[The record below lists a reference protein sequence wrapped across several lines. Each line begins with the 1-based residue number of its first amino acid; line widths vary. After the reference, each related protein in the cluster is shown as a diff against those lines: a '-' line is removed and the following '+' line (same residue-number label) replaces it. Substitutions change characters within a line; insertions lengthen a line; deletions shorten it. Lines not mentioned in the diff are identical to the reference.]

1 MSNSL
6 QRLSELVTELN
17 KTNSTKDKSVILS
30 RYPDC
35 KELLSFTFDTIRYQY
50 GVTSANIRSL
60 WNQLINDLDEIPL
73 YDSLEHLLNALS
85 NKVLTG
91 HNAIKACIQFIIN
104 NNSIYTDL
112 ICDVIDRNIKVRLGT
127 ALINKVFPGC
137 ISEFSVA
144 LANSLSDYDP
154 ERTKIDFTKDEYF
167 VERKLDGV
175 RTIALID
182 KDGNIT
188 FKSRNG
194 KVYDTLGVV
203 ADQIKSLGLRNVVL
217 DGECCLLNSDG
228 TDDFQGMMKE
238 IRRKDHTIQN
248 AAYRCFDLIPLDK
261 FYAKKYDVNYSIRY
275 GHLRNMIN
283 DKNLPNVKVIDA
295 WVVNSWDEVDRLQEM
310 AIQNNWEGLMLRKN
324 VSYKGDRSND
334 LLKIKQFSEHEYVVN
349 DIEVGPFRVIN
360 YDANGKAYEATEN
373 IVTTIFITHEG
384 NRVGVGS
391 GMSIDMRRLW
401 TTNPQLILGKTITV
415 KYFEETIDKNGN
427 KSLRFPTL
435 KTIHGIERTT

>member
-1 MSNSL
+1 MSESL
-6 QRLSELVTELN
+6 QRFSELVNELN
-17 KTNSTKDKSVILS
+17 TSNSTNEKISVLKK
-30 RYPDC
+30 YEDC
-35 KELLSFTFDTIRYQY
+35 KQLLSYTYDTIRYQY
-50 GVTSANIRSL
+50 GVTSSNIKSL
-60 WNQLINDLDEIPL
+60 WDQLKDDLDEIPL
-73 YDSLEHLLNALS
+73 YDTLEHLLTALS

-91 HNAIKACIQFIIN
+91 HNAIKACITFIIAN
-104 NNSIYTDL
+104 IKYMDL
-112 ICDVIDRNIKVRLGT
+112 ILDIIDRNIKARIGV
-127 ALINKVFPGC
+127 AVINKVFPGC

-154 ERTKIDFTKDEYF
+154 NRTKIDFTKDEYI

-175 RTIALID
+175 RTIAIID

-194 KVYDTLGVV
+194 KVYNTLGVIE
-203 ADQIKSLGLRNVVL
+203 DQLKSLKLHNVVL

-248 AAYRCFDLIPLDK
+248 AAYRCFDIIPLDK
-261 FYAKKYDVNYSIRY
+261 FYAKVDDTRYSFRY
-275 GHLRNMIN
+275 NCLQSVLG
-283 DKNLPNVKVIDA
+283 KNLPNVGYVDA
-295 WVVNSWDEVDRLQEM
+295 WVVKSWNDVDQLQKM

-324 VSYKGDRSND
+324 TAYKGDRSND

-384 NRVGVGS
+384 NKVGVGS

-401 TTNPQLILGKTITV
+401 TKHPSLILGKTITV

-435 KTIHGIERTT
+435 KTIHGIERNT

>member
-1 MSNSL
+1 MSESL
-6 QRLSELVTELN
+6 QRFSELVNELN
-17 KTNSTKDKSVILS
+17 TSNSTNEKISVLKK
-30 RYPDC
+30 YEDC
-35 KELLSFTFDTIRYQY
+35 KQLLSYTYDTIRYQY
-50 GVTSANIRSL
+50 GVTSSNIKSL
-60 WNQLINDLDEIPL
+60 WDQLKDDLDEIPL
-73 YDSLEHLLNALS
+73 YDTLEHLLTALS

-91 HNAIKACIQFIIN
+91 HNAIKACITFIIAN
-104 NNSIYTDL
+104 IKYMDL
-112 ICDVIDRNIKVRLGT
+112 ILDIIDRNIKARIGV
-127 ALINKVFPGC
+127 AVINKVFPGC

-154 ERTKIDFTKDEYF
+154 NRTKIDFTKDEYI

-175 RTIALID
+175 RTIAIID

-194 KVYDTLGVV
+194 KVYNTLGVIE
-203 ADQIKSLGLRNVVL
+203 DQLKSLKLHNVVL

-248 AAYRCFDLIPLDK
+248 AAYRCFDIIPLDK
-261 FYAKKYDVNYSIRY
+261 FYAKVDDTRYSFRY
-275 GHLRNMIN
+275 NCLQSVLG
-283 DKNLPNVKVIDA
+283 KNLPNVGYVDA
-295 WVVNSWDEVDRLQEM
+295 WVVKSWNDVDQLQKM

-324 VSYKGDRSND
+324 TAYKGDRSND

-384 NRVGVGS
+384 NKVGVGS

-401 TTNPQLILGKTITV
+401 TKDPSLILGKTITV

-435 KTIHGIERTT
+435 KTIHGIERNT

>member
-1 MSNSL
+1 
-6 QRLSELVTELN
+6 
-17 KTNSTKDKSVILS
+17 
-30 RYPDC
+30 
-35 KELLSFTFDTIRYQY
+35 LLI
-50 GVTSANIRSL
+50 
-60 WNQLINDLDEIPL
+60 
-73 YDSLEHLLNALS
+73 ALS
-85 NKVLTG
+85 NRVLTG
-91 HNAIKACIQFIIN
+91 HNAVKACLCFIY
-104 NNSIYTDL
+104 NNSQYRNL
-112 ICDVIDRNIKVRLGT
+112 ILDIIDRNIKTRIGT
-127 ALINKVFPGC
+127 AVINKVFPGC

-154 ERTKIDFTKDEYF
+154 ERNKIDFTKNEYF

-182 KDGNIT
+182 ADGNVT

-194 KVYDTLGVV
+194 KIYDTLGVIE
-203 ADQIKSLGLRNVVL
+203 DQIKSIGFKNVVL

-238 IRRKDHTIQN
+238 IRRKNHTIQN

-261 FYAKKYDVNYSIRY
+261 FYSKKYDVNYSIRY
-275 GHLRNMIN
+275 GHLRNWVN
-283 DKNLPNVKVIDA
+283 DKNLPNVRVIDA
-295 WVVNSWDEVDRLQEM
+295 WTVKSWDDVDHLQEM

-324 VSYKGDRSND
+324 TVYKGDRSND
-334 LLKIKQFSEHEYVVN
+334 LLKIKQFSEHEYIVN
-349 DIEVGPFRVIN
+349 DIEIGPFRVIN
-360 YDANGKAYEATEN
+360 YDSNGKAYEATEN

-401 TTNPQLILGKTITV
+401 TKDPSLIKGKTITV

-435 KTIHGIERTT
+435 KTIHGIERSV

>member
-1 MSNSL
+1 MSNSM
-6 QRLSELVTELN
+6 QRLSELVEALN
-17 KTNSTKDKSVILS
+17 KTNSTKDKSAILAQ
-30 RYPDC
+30 YPDC

-50 GVTSANIRSL
+50 GVTSSNIKTL
-60 WNQLINDLDEIPL
+60 WNQLSEDLTEIPL
-73 YDSLEHLLNALS
+73 YDTLEHLLVALS

-91 HNAIKACIQFIIN
+91 HNAIKACIAFIIAN
-104 NNSIYTDL
+104 IKYMDL
-112 ICDVIDRNIKVRLGT
+112 ILDVIDRNIKVRLGT
-127 ALINKVFPGC
+127 ALINRVFPGC

-144 LANSLSDYDP
+144 LANSLGDYDP
-154 ERTKIDFTKDEYF
+154 NRTKIDFTKDEYV

-175 RTIALID
+175 RTIAIID

-194 KVYDTLGVV
+194 KVYNTLGVIE
-203 ADQIKSLGLRNVVL
+203 DQLKSLKLHNVVL

-248 AAYRCFDLIPLDK
+248 AAYRCFDIIPLDK
-261 FYAKKYDVNYSIRY
+261 FYSKVDETKYSFRY
-275 GHLRNMIN
+275 NCLQSVLG
-283 DKNLPNVKVIDA
+283 KNLPNVGYVDA
-295 WVVNSWDEVDRLQEM
+295 WIVKSWNDVDRLHEM
-310 AIQNNWEGLMLRKN
+310 AIKNNWEGLMLRKN
-324 VSYKGDRSND
+324 TAYKGDRTND
-334 LLKIKQFSEHEYVVN
+334 LLKIKQFCENEYVVDN
-349 DIEVGPFRVIN
+349 IEVGPFRVIH
-360 YDANGKAYEATEN
+360 YDSSGKAYETTEN

-401 TTNPQLILGKTITV
+401 KQNPSLIVGKTITV

-435 KTIHGIERTT
+435 KTIHGIERNT

>member
-1 MSNSL
+1 MSSL
-6 QRLSELVTELN
+6 QRLSELVNKLN
-17 KTNSTKDKSVILS
+17 QTNSTKDKSVILAE
-30 RYPDC
+30 YPDC

-50 GVTSANIRSL
+50 GVTSANIKSL
-60 WNQLINDLDEIPL
+60 WDQLKDDLDEIPL
-73 YDSLEHLLNALS
+73 YDTLEHLLVALS

-91 HNAIKACIQFIIN
+91 HNAIKACILFIIAN
-104 NNSIYTDL
+104 IRYMDL
-112 ICDVIDRNIKVRLGT
+112 ILDVIDRNIKVRLGT
-127 ALINKVFPGC
+127 ALINRVFPGC

-144 LANSLSDYDP
+144 LANSLGDYDP
-154 ERTKIDFTKDEYF
+154 NRTKIDFTKDEYV

-175 RTIALID
+175 RTIAIID

-194 KVYDTLGVV
+194 KVYNTLGVIE
-203 ADQIKSLGLRNVVL
+203 DQLKSLKLRNIVL

-248 AAYRCFDLIPLDK
+248 AAYRCFDIIPLDK
-261 FYAKKYDVNYSIRY
+261 FYAKADDTRYSFRY
-275 GHLRNMIN
+275 NCLQSVLG
-283 DKNLPNVKVIDA
+283 KNLPNVGYVDA
-295 WVVNSWDEVDRLQEM
+295 WIVKSWNDVDRLQEM
-310 AIQNNWEGLMLRKN
+310 AIRNNWEGLMLRKN
-324 VSYKGDRSND
+324 CSYKGDRSND
-334 LLKIKQFSEHEYVVN
+334 LLKIKQFSEHEYVVD
-349 DIEVGPFRVIN
+349 DIEIGPFRVIN

-401 TTNPQLILGKTITV
+401 TKQPSLIVGKTITV

>member
-1 MSNSL
+1 MSLERL
-6 QRLSELVTELN
+6 QELVNELN
-17 KTNSTKDKSVILS
+17 TSNSTKEKISILKK
-30 RYPDC
+30 YEDC
-35 KELLSFTFDTIRYQY
+35 KDLLSYTYDTIRYQY
-50 GVTSANIRSL
+50 GVTSENINSL
-60 WNQLINDLDEIPL
+60 WFQLARDLTETPQYNEL
-73 YDSLEHLLNALS
+73 KYLLNALS
-85 NKVLTG
+85 NKTLTG
-91 HNAIKACIQFIIN
+91 HNAIKACIRFIIDHWD
-104 NNSIYTDL
+104 YKEL
-112 ICDVIDRNIKVRLGT
+112 ILNIIDRNIKTRIGT
-127 ALINKVFPGC
+127 AVINKVFPGC

-154 ERTKIDFTKDEYF
+154 NRTKIDFTKDEYI

-175 RTIALID
+175 RTIAIID

-194 KVYDTLGVV
+194 KVYNTLGVIE
-203 ADQIKSLGLRNVVL
+203 DQLKSLKLHNVVL

-248 AAYRCFDLIPLDK
+248 AAYRCFDIIPLDK
-261 FYAKKYDVNYSIRY
+261 FYAKVDDTRYSFRY
-275 GHLRNMIN
+275 NCLQSVLGR
-283 DKNLPNVKVIDA
+283 NLPNVGYVDA
-295 WVVNSWDEVDRLQEM
+295 WVVKSWNDVDRLQEM
-310 AIQNNWEGLMLRKN
+310 AIKNNWEGLMLRKN
-324 VSYKGDRSND
+324 CAYKGDRSND

-349 DIEVGPFRVIN
+349 DIEIGPFRVIN
-360 YDANGKAYEATEN
+360 YDSTGKAYETTEN

-401 TTNPQLILGKTITV
+401 TKDPTLIVGKTITV

-435 KTIHGIERTT
+435 KTIHGIERST

>member
-1 MSNSL
+1 MADPILKRLDELISSL
-6 QRLSELVTELN
+6 
-17 KTNSTKDKSVILS
+17 NSTNATNQKILLLKEYSDCQKILS
-30 RYPDC
+30 Y
-35 KELLSFTFDTIRYQY
+35 TYDTIKYQY
-50 GVTSANIRSL
+50 GVTSDSILNIGSTL
-60 WNQLINDLDEIPL
+60 DLSDAVE
-73 YDSLEHLLNALS
+73 YVDLEHLLIALS
-85 NKVLTG
+85 NRTLTG
-91 HNAIKACIQFIIN
+91 HNAIKACMKFIQE
-104 NNSIYTDL
+104 NNSYRNL
-112 ICDVIDRNIKVRLGT
+112 ILKVIDRNLEIRIGSQI
-127 ALINKVFPGC
+127 INKVFPGC

-154 ERTKIDFTKDEYF
+154 NRTKIDFTKDEYI

-175 RTIALID
+175 RTIAIID

-194 KVYDTLGVV
+194 KVYNTLGVIE
-203 ADQIKSLGLRNVVL
+203 DQLKSLKLHNVVL

-238 IRRKDHTIQN
+238 IRKKDHTIQN
-248 AAYRCFDLIPLDK
+248 AAYRCFDIIPLNK
-261 FYAKKYDVNYSIRY
+261 FYAKVDDTRYSFRY
-275 GHLRNMIN
+275 NCLQSVLG
-283 DKNLPNVKVIDA
+283 KKLPNVGYVDA
-295 WVVNSWDEVDRLQEM
+295 WVVKSWNDVDQLQKM

-324 VSYKGDRSND
+324 TAYKGDRSND

-360 YDANGKAYEATEN
+360 YDATGKAYEATEN

-384 NRVGVGS
+384 NKVGVGS

-401 TTNPQLILGKTITV
+401 TKNPSLILGKTITV

-435 KTIHGIERTT
+435 KTVHGIERST

>member
-1 MSNSL
+1 MSESL
-6 QRLSELVTELN
+6 QRFSELVNELN
-17 KTNSTKDKSVILS
+17 TSNSTNEKISVLKK
-30 RYPDC
+30 YEDC
-35 KELLSFTFDTIRYQY
+35 KQLLSYTYDTIRYQY
-50 GVTSANIRSL
+50 GVTSSNIKSL
-60 WNQLINDLDEIPL
+60 WDQLKDDLDEIPL
-73 YDSLEHLLNALS
+73 YDTLEHLLTALS

-91 HNAIKACIQFIIN
+91 HNAIKACIAFIIAN
-104 NNSIYTDL
+104 IKYMDL
-112 ICDVIDRNIKVRLGT
+112 ILDVIDRNIKARIGV
-127 ALINKVFPGC
+127 AVINKVFPGC

-154 ERTKIDFTKDEYF
+154 NRTKIDFTKDEYI

-175 RTIALID
+175 RTIAIID

-194 KVYDTLGVV
+194 KVYNTLGVIE
-203 ADQIKSLGLRNVVL
+203 DQLKSLKLHNVVL

-248 AAYRCFDLIPLDK
+248 AAYRCFDIIPLDK
-261 FYAKKYDVNYSIRY
+261 FYAKADDTRYSFRY
-275 GHLRNMIN
+275 NCLQSVLG
-283 DKNLPNVKVIDA
+283 KNLPNVGYVDA
-295 WVVNSWDEVDRLQEM
+295 WVVKSWKDVDQLQKM

-324 VSYKGDRSND
+324 TAYKGDRSND

-349 DIEVGPFRVIN
+349 DIEIGPFRVIN
-360 YDANGKAYEATEN
+360 YDANGKAYEVTEN

-384 NRVGVGS
+384 NKVGVGS

-401 TTNPQLILGKTITV
+401 TKNPSLILGKTITV

-435 KTIHGIERTT
+435 KTIHGIERNT

>member
-1 MSNSL
+1 MSDSL
-6 QRLSELVTELN
+6 QRLSELVIELN

-50 GVTSANIRSL
+50 GVTSANIKSL
-60 WNQLINDLDEIPL
+60 WDQFKDDLVEVPL
-73 YDSLEHLLNALS
+73 YDTLEHLLTALS

-91 HNAIKACIQFIIN
+91 HNAIKACMAFIISN
-104 NNSIYTDL
+104 IRYMDL
-112 ICDVIDRNIKVRLGT
+112 ILDVIDRNIKVRLGT

-144 LANSLSDYDP
+144 LANSLVDYDP
-154 ERTKIDFTKDEYF
+154 NRTKIDFTKDEYI

-182 KDGNIT
+182 NDGNVT

-203 ADQIKSLGLRNVVL
+203 ADQIKSIGFRNVVL

-261 FYAKKYDVNYSIRY
+261 FYTKKYDVNYSIRY
-275 GHLRNMIN
+275 GHLRDWIN
-283 DKNLPNVKVIDA
+283 SKNLPNVKVIDA
-295 WVVNSWDEVDRLQEM
+295 WVVKSWNDVDRLQEM
-310 AIQNNWEGLMLRKN
+310 ATRNNWEGLMLRKN
-324 VSYKGDRSND
+324 SFYKGDRSND

-349 DIEVGPFRVIN
+349 NIEVGPFRVIH
-360 YDANGKAYEATEN
+360 YDSTGKAFETTEN

-384 NRVGVGS
+384 NTVGVGS
-391 GMSIDMRRLW
+391 GMSIEMRRLW
-401 TTNPQLILGKTITV
+401 KQNPSLIIGKTITV

-435 KTIHGIERTT
+435 KTIHGIERST